1 MYRYFK
7 EIGNTDHIG
16 LSDEIIEPISTSN
29 NSLAQRLSYVGNKI
43 RVKLDGCC
51 LKQDK
56 ITFTHGKA
64 VNIYIVYE
72 INFWDHEYDDY
83 PTLENSL
90 FDVAKLMKN
99 GDIDKCKYSGCGI
112 EFDRRGTFL
121 VANGFG
127 TC

>member
-72 INFWDHEYDDY
+72 INFWDHEYDD
-83 PTLENSL
+83 
-90 FDVAKLMKN
+90 
-99 GDIDKCKYSGCGI
+99 
-112 EFDRRGTFL
+112 
-121 VANGFG
+121 
-127 TC
+127 